1 MSLLKPQEG
10 LGVGTFQYARD
21 AMCSVLSIL
30 GVNTESEHVKS
41 TPARIVR
48 MYDDFFAVG
57 REEPKWTTFDSDA
70 NDMVVVKNIH
80 FYSLCSH
87 HFLPFFGVAHI
98 AYIPNGKIAGL
109 SKLAR
114 TVKYFSHRPQV
125 QEELTTQVADY
136 LMEKLGTENVAVIM
150 SCEHLCLS
158 MRGAESPGHTT
169 VTTALRGEFMDSD
182 ATRAELYSML
192 KVG

>member
-1 MSLLKPQEG
+1 MSLLLKNDTRVSYVADAVSTMLQE
-10 LGVGTFQYARD
+10 LCVDLESQHTEGTP
-21 AMCSVLSIL
+21 L
-30 GVNTESEHVKS
+30 
-41 TPARIVR
+41 RIAK
-48 MYDDFFAVG
+48 MYNDFFAVG
-57 REEPKWTTFDSDA
+57 REEPKWTTFESDA
-70 NDMVVVKNIH
+70 NDMVVVKDIH

-98 AYIPNGKIAGL
+98 AYIPNGRIAGL

-136 LMEKLGTENVAVIM
+136 LAEKLGTENVAVIM
-150 SCEHLCLS
+150 SCEHLCMS

-169 VTTALRGEFMDSD
+169 TTSALRGAFKSTDKV
-182 ATRAELYSML
+182 RAELDAMVQL
-192 KVG
+192 